1 MPPSAPTVAAYAW
14 SVATVR
20 FDDLT
25 PGAEHSFELT
35 GLVGECVAHDLDD
48 VVAVVRDAQRAAL
61 RGRWVG
67 GFISYEAAPA
77 FDAALSTRT
86 PTRAV
91 PLAWFGVFEGS
102 APVPQPTRGG
112 AYRVDGWRPSVDAVR
127 YGQAVASIRHR
138 IAAGDTY
145 QLNYTFRLRSRFT
158 GDSVAFYADLLAA
171 QRGGY
176 GAYLHTGDLV
186 VVSVSPELFFDLSH
200 GHLTTRPMKGTLP
213 RGRWA
218 EDDREHAAL
227 LAGSEKDL
235 AENLIIVDLLR
246 NDLGRVSEF
255 GSVDVE
261 SLYQLERYETVWQM
275 TSTITSRARSDV
287 EIVDVFRALFPCGSV
302 TGAPK
307 PRTMEIIADL
317 EDAPRGVYCGA
328 IGFIEPGGAR
338 AVFSVPIRTVT
349 IDPSTGNAEYGVGGG
364 ITWDSTVEGEYAE
377 TVAKSRVLTEARPP
391 FLLLETLL
399 WDGKRYQELRR
410 HLERLA
416 ASAEYFR
423 YRCDLESVGA
433 ALDAASGETGSSPA
447 RVRLTLSAQGRTE
460 VSVESLEVSDEPVVL
475 AIDDVPVDSTDP
487 MLFHKTDAR
496 QRYDD
501 RLARHPGVDDVVLVN
516 ERGEITETTIA
527 NLLVRIEGRWFTPP
541 LNSGCLP
548 GVYRSKLLA
557 AGEVVERVLTP
568 DDLAN
573 AEEIAVV
580 NSVRLW
586 RAARLA

>member
-1 MPPSAPTVAAYAW
+1 MTAYSW
-14 SVATVR
+14 PVATVR

-35 GLVGECVAHDLDD
+35 GLVRELVASDLDD
-48 VVAVVRDAQRAAL
+48 VEAVVGDAQREAQ

-67 GFISYEAAPA
+67 GFVSYEAAPA
-77 FDAALSTRT
+77 FDGALSTAT
-86 PTRAV
+86 PTGAV
-91 PLAWFGVFEGS
+91 PLAWFGVFEDS
-102 APVPQPTRGG
+102 VAVRRPARSG
-112 AYRVDGWRPSVDAVR
+112 AYQVESWEPSVDAAR
-127 YGQAVASIRHR
+127 YGRAVASIQHR

-145 QLNYTFRLRSRFT
+145 QLNYTFRLRSRLE

-176 GAYLHTGDLV
+176 GAYFDTGGVV
-186 VVSVSPELFFDLSH
+186 VVSASPELFFDLSH
-200 GHLTTRPMKGTLP
+200 GHLTTRPMKGTAP

-218 EDDREHAAL
+218 EDDRERAAAL
-227 LAGSEKDL
+227 ASSEKDL

-275 TSTITSRARSDV
+275 TSTITSRLRSDV
-287 EIVDVFRALFPCGSV
+287 EIADVFRALFPCGSV

-317 EDAPRGVYCGA
+317 EDDPRGVYCGA

-349 IDPSTGNAEYGVGGG
+349 VDPSTGAAEYGVGGG
-364 ITWDSTVEGEYAE
+364 ITWDSTIEGEYAE

-399 WDGKRYQELRR
+399 WDSKSYQELDR
-410 HLERLA
+410 HLDRLT

-423 YRCDLESVGA
+423 YRCDLEDVGA
-433 ALDAASGETGSSPA
+433 ALDAAGVEAGSSPA
-447 RVRLTLSAQGRTE
+447 RVRLTLSAEGRTD
-460 VSVESLEVSDEPVVL
+460 VSVESLEASDEPVVL
-475 AIDDVPVDSTDP
+475 AIDDVPVDSADP

-527 NLLVRIEGRWFTPP
+527 NLLVRIDGHWFTPP
-541 LNSGCLP
+541 LESGCLP
-548 GVYRSKLLA
+548 GVHRSKLLA
-557 AGEVVERVLTP
+557 AGVVEERVLTP
-568 DDLAN
+568 EDLTD
-573 AEEIAVV
+573 AEDVAVV

-586 RAARLA
+586 

>member
-1 MPPSAPTVAAYAW
+1 MAVAAYAW

-35 GLVGECVAHDLDD
+35 DLVGECVAFDLDD
-48 VVAVVRDAQRAAL
+48 VEAVVRDAQQTAL

-67 GFISYEAAPA
+67 GFVSYEAAPA
-77 FDAALSTRT
+77 FDAALSTRN
-86 PTRAV
+86 PTGAV
-91 PLAWFGVFEGS
+91 PLAWFGVFEDS
-102 APVPQPTRGG
+102 VAVRRPARGD
-112 AYRVDGWRPSVDAVR
+112 AYEVDSWKPSVDAVR
-127 YGQAVASIRHR
+127 YGRAVASIQRR

-145 QLNYTFRLRSRFT
+145 QLNYTFRLRSCLR

-176 GAYLHTGDLV
+176 GAYLDTGDLV
-186 VVSVSPELFFDLSH
+186 VASASPELFFDLSH
-200 GHLTTRPMKGTLP
+200 GHLTTRPMKGTAP

-218 EDDREHAAL
+218 EDDREQAAAL
-227 LAGSEKDL
+227 ASSEKDL

-275 TSTITSRARSDV
+275 TSTITSRVRSDV
-287 EIVDVFRALFPCGSV
+287 EVVDVFRALFPCGSV

-307 PRTMEIIADL
+307 PRTMEIIANL

-328 IGFIEPGGAR
+328 VGFIEPGGAR

-349 IDPSTGNAEYGVGGG
+349 IDPSTGAAEYGVGGG
-364 ITWDSTVEGEYAE
+364 ITWDSTTEGEYAE
-377 TVAKSRVLTEARPP
+377 AFAKSRVLTETRPP

-399 WDGKRYQELRR
+399 WDGKSYQELGR
-410 HLERLA
+410 HLDRLA
-416 ASAEYFR
+416 ASAEYFQ
-423 YRCDLESVGA
+423 YRCNLEDVGA
-433 ALDAASGETGSSPA
+433 ALDDACVEAGSSPA

-460 VSVESLEVSDEPVVL
+460 VSVEALKASNEPVVL

-496 QRYDD
+496 QQYDD
-501 RLARHPGVDDVVLVN
+501 RLARHPGVDDVILVN
-516 ERGEITETTIA
+516 ERGEVTETTIA
-527 NLLVRIEGRWFTPP
+527 NLLVRIDGQWFTPP
-541 LNSGCLP
+541 LESGCLP

-557 AGEVVERVLTP
+557 AGVVVERVLTLE
-568 DDLAN
+568 DLTN
-573 AEEIAVV
+573 AEDVAVV